1 MCAGQSEM
9 YFAGI
14 DIGSTMT
21 KIVIMD
27 DEISSQVIGP
37 TGAEHR
43 HLANKVMEEAL
54 SKAGIAFDELTYVVA
69 TGYGRI
75 NVPFAD
81 KQITEITCHA
91 KGVSSIFPSARTVID
106 IGGQDAKGIKIAG
119 GKVVNFVMNDKCAA
133 GTGRFLEVIAEA
145 LGLKL
150 EEMGELSLQ
159 SKEKVMISSTCTIFA
174 EQEVVSKI
182 ADGVPIED
190 ILAGLHEAIASR
202 VFHMAEKMKIEKDVA
217 MTGGVA
223 MNVGMVKAL
232 EDQLGFPVLIAREP
246 LLTGAI
252 GAAILGKEL
261 VIKALEKGEAI
272 EKGARLLEAASFFK

>member
-1 MCAGQSEM
+1 M

-27 DEISSQVIGP
+27 DEINSQVIGP

-106 IGGQDAKGIKIAG
+106 IGGQDAKGIKISG

-133 GTGRFLEVIAEA
+133 GTGRFLEVIADA

-150 EEMGELSLQ
+150 KDMGELSLQ
-159 SKEKVMISSTCTIFA
+159 SKEKVRISSTCTIFA
-174 EQEVVSKI
+174 EQEIVSKI

-223 MNVGMVKAL
+223 KNVGMVKAL

>member
-1 MCAGQSEM
+1 M

-27 DEISSQVIGP
+27 DEINSQVIGP

-133 GTGRFLEVIAEA
+133 GTGRFLEVIADA

-150 EEMGELSLQ
+150 KEMGELSLQ
-159 SKEKVMISSTCTIFA
+159 SKEKVRISSTCTIFA

-202 VFHMAEKMKIEKDVA
+202 VFHMAEKMKIEKDVV

-223 MNVGMVKAL
+223 KNVGMVKAL

>member
-1 MCAGQSEM
+1 M

-27 DEISSQVIGP
+27 DEINSQVIGP

-133 GTGRFLEVIAEA
+133 GTGRFLEVIADA

-159 SKEKVMISSTCTIFA
+159 SREKVRISSTCTIFA

-223 MNVGMVKAL
+223 KNVGMVKAL

>member
-1 MCAGQSEM
+1 M

-27 DEISSQVIGP
+27 DEINAQVIGP

-133 GTGRFLEVIAEA
+133 GTGRFLEVIADA

-159 SKEKVMISSTCTIFA
+159 SKEKVRISSTCTIFA

-223 MNVGMVKAL
+223 KNVGMVKAL

>member
-1 MCAGQSEM
+1 M

-27 DEISSQVIGP
+27 DEINSQVIGP

-133 GTGRFLEVIAEA
+133 GTGRFLEVIADA

-159 SKEKVMISSTCTIFA
+159 SKEKVRISSTCTIFA

-223 MNVGMVKAL
+223 KNVGMVKAL

>member
-1 MCAGQSEM
+1 M

-27 DEISSQVIGP
+27 DEINSQVIGP

-106 IGGQDAKGIKIAG
+106 IGGQDAKGIRIAG

-133 GTGRFLEVIAEA
+133 GTGRFLEVIADA

-159 SKEKVMISSTCTIFA
+159 SKEKVRISSTCTIFA

-202 VFHMAEKMKIEKDVA
+202 VFHMAEKMKIEKDVV

-223 MNVGMVKAL
+223 KNVGMVKAL

-252 GAAILGKEL
+252 GAAILGREL

>member
-1 MCAGQSEM
+1 M

-27 DEISSQVIGP
+27 DEINSQVIGP

-133 GTGRFLEVIAEA
+133 GTGRFLEVIADA

-150 EEMGELSLQ
+150 REMGELSLH
-159 SKEKVMISSTCTIFA
+159 SKEKVRISSTCTIFA

-202 VFHMAEKMKIEKDVA
+202 VFHMAEKMKIEKDVV

-223 MNVGMVKAL
+223 KNVGMVKAL

>member
-1 MCAGQSEM
+1 M

-27 DEISSQVIGP
+27 DEINSQVIGP

-106 IGGQDAKGIKIAG
+106 IGGQDAKGIKISG

-133 GTGRFLEVIAEA
+133 GTGRFLEVIADA

-159 SKEKVMISSTCTIFA
+159 SKEKVRISSTCTIFA

-223 MNVGMVKAL
+223 KNVGMVKAL

>member
-1 MCAGQSEM
+1 M

-27 DEISSQVIGP
+27 DEINSQVIGP

-91 KGVSSIFPSARTVID
+91 RGVSSIFPSARTVID

-133 GTGRFLEVIAEA
+133 GTGRFLEVIADA

-150 EEMGELSLQ
+150 KDMGELSLQ
-159 SKEKVMISSTCTIFA
+159 SKEKVRISSTCTIFA
-174 EQEVVSKI
+174 EQEIVSKI

-223 MNVGMVKAL
+223 KNVGMVKAL

>member
-1 MCAGQSEM
+1 M

-27 DEISSQVIGP
+27 DEINSQVIGP

-133 GTGRFLEVIAEA
+133 GTGRFLEVIADA

-150 EEMGELSLQ
+150 KEMGELSLQ
-159 SKEKVMISSTCTIFA
+159 SKEKVRISSTCTIFA

-223 MNVGMVKAL
+223 KNVGMVKAL

-261 VIKALEKGEAI
+261 VIKAMEKGEAI

>member
-1 MCAGQSEM
+1 M

-91 KGVSSIFPSARTVID
+91 RGVSSIFPSARTVID

-133 GTGRFLEVIAEA
+133 GTGRFLEVIADA

-159 SKEKVMISSTCTIFA
+159 SKEKVRISSTCTIFA

-223 MNVGMVKAL
+223 KNVGMVKAL

>member
-1 MCAGQSEM
+1 M

-27 DEISSQVIGP
+27 DEINSQVIGP

-133 GTGRFLEVIAEA
+133 GTGRFLEVIADA

-150 EEMGELSLQ
+150 KEMGELSLQ
-159 SKEKVMISSTCTIFA
+159 SKEKVRISNTCTIFA

-223 MNVGMVKAL
+223 KNVGMVKAL

>member
-1 MCAGQSEM
+1 
-9 YFAGI
+9 
-14 DIGSTMT
+14 
-21 KIVIMD
+21 
-27 DEISSQVIGP
+27 
-37 TGAEHR
+37 
-43 HLANKVMEEAL
+43 
-54 SKAGIAFDELTYVVA
+54 
-69 TGYGRI
+69 
-75 NVPFAD
+75 
-81 KQITEITCHA
+81 
-91 KGVSSIFPSARTVID
+91 
-106 IGGQDAKGIKIAG
+106 
-119 GKVVNFVMNDKCAA
+119 
-133 GTGRFLEVIAEA
+133 
-145 LGLKL
+145 
-150 EEMGELSLQ
+150 MGELSLK
-159 SKEKVMISSTCTIFA
+159 SREKVRISNTCTIFA

-202 VFHMAEKMKIEKDVA
+202 VFHMVEKMKIEKDVA

-223 MNVGMVKAL
+223 KNVGMVKAL

>member
-1 MCAGQSEM
+1 M

-27 DEISSQVIGP
+27 DEINSQVIGP

-133 GTGRFLEVIAEA
+133 GTGRFLEVIADA

-150 EEMGELSLQ
+150 
-159 SKEKVMISSTCTIFA
+159 K
-174 EQEVVSKI
+174 
-182 ADGVPIED
+182 
-190 ILAGLHEAIASR
+190 
-202 VFHMAEKMKIEKDVA
+202 
-217 MTGGVA
+217 
-223 MNVGMVKAL
+223 
-232 EDQLGFPVLIAREP
+232 
-246 LLTGAI
+246 
-252 GAAILGKEL
+252 
-261 VIKALEKGEAI
+261 
-272 EKGARLLEAASFFK
+272 

>member
-1 MCAGQSEM
+1 M

-27 DEISSQVIGP
+27 DEINSQVIGP

-133 GTGRFLEVIAEA
+133 GTGRFLEVIADA

-150 EEMGELSLQ
+150 KEMGELSLQ
-159 SKEKVMISSTCTIFA
+159 SKEKVRISNTCTIFA

-223 MNVGMVKAL
+223 KNVGMVKAL

-261 VIKALEKGEAI
+261 VIKAMEKGEAI

>member
-1 MCAGQSEM
+1 M

-27 DEISSQVIGP
+27 DEINSHVIGP

-119 GKVVNFVMNDKCAA
+119 GKVVNLVMNDKCAA
-133 GTGRFLEVIAEA
+133 GTGRFLEVIADA

-150 EEMGELSLQ
+150 EEMGALSLQ
-159 SKEKVMISSTCTIFA
+159 SKEKVRISSTCTIFA

>member
-1 MCAGQSEM
+1 M

-91 KGVSSIFPSARTVID
+91 RGVSSIFPSARTVID

-133 GTGRFLEVIAEA
+133 GTGRFLEVIADA

-150 EEMGELSLQ
+150 KDMGELSLQ
-159 SKEKVMISSTCTIFA
+159 SKEKVRISSTCTIFA
-174 EQEVVSKI
+174 EQEIVSKI

-223 MNVGMVKAL
+223 KNVGMVKAL

>member
-1 MCAGQSEM
+1 M
-9 YFAGI
+9 YFGGI

-21 KIVIMD
+21 KIVIIAD
-27 DEISSQVIGP
+27 GEIVSQVIGP

-43 HLANKVMEEAL
+43 RLANKVMEEAL
-54 SKAGIAFDELTYVVA
+54 SRAGISFDDLTYVIA

-81 KQITEITCHA
+81 KQVTEITCHA
-91 KGVSSIFPSARTVID
+91 KGVSSIFPTAKTVID

-133 GTGRFLEVIAEA
+133 GTGRFLEVISEA

-150 EEMGELSLQ
+150 KDIGPLSLQ
-159 SKEKVMISSTCTIFA
+159 STNKVRISNTCTIFA
-174 EQEVVSKI
+174 EQEVTSKI
-182 ADGVPIED
+182 ADGVAIED

-202 VFHMAEKMKIEKDVA
+202 VFRMAEKMKIERDVV

-223 MNVGMVKAL
+223 KNVGMVKAM
-232 EDQLGFPVLIAREP
+232 EDQLGYPVLIAEEP

-252 GAAILGKEL
+252 GAAILGREL
-261 VIKALEKGEAI
+261 VMKAQERGEII
-272 EKGARLLEAASFFK
+272 EKGARVLEAASFFK

>member
-1 MCAGQSEM
+1 
-9 YFAGI
+9 
-14 DIGSTMT
+14 
-21 KIVIMD
+21 
-27 DEISSQVIGP
+27 
-37 TGAEHR
+37 
-43 HLANKVMEEAL
+43 
-54 SKAGIAFDELTYVVA
+54 
-69 TGYGRI
+69 
-75 NVPFAD
+75 
-81 KQITEITCHA
+81 
-91 KGVSSIFPSARTVID
+91 
-106 IGGQDAKGIKIAG
+106 
-119 GKVVNFVMNDKCAA
+119 
-133 GTGRFLEVIAEA
+133 VIADA

-150 EEMGELSLQ
+150 KEMGELSLH
-159 SKEKVMISSTCTIFA
+159 SKEKVRISSTCTIFA

-223 MNVGMVKAL
+223 KNVGMVKAL